1 MKKDSN
7 IEEKPL
13 ESVVDQVISKP
24 LKKPKK
30 KDIKNQTHTIEKANI
45 TKNKN

>member
-1 MKKDSN
+1 
-7 IEEKPL
+7 L

-30 KDIKNQTHTIEKANI
+30 KDFKNQTHNFEKANT
-45 TKNKN
+45 TKNNN